1 MVKNYVLDTNV
12 LIHDPK
18 SIYSFEDN
26 IVVIPLPV
34 VEELDRLKKEA
45 GSVGRNARE
54 VIREL
59 DSLRSKRSLSEGV
72 ELKSGGTLKVMVLK
86 EDEIENTPDFL
97 YEKYM
102 DNWILVYTLHLMR
115 RSSKPTVLVTK
126 DINLRIKADSLGI
139 PAQDYLTDRT
149 ELGLLHPGYVEI
161 EVDRRILDRFRR
173 EGYLKAEDIG
183 VEDPFENEYFDLSGT
198 YGVFRN
204 GKIELIR
211 IGRDLIADESTISM
225 YTRGGISPR
234 NREQFFA
241 MHALCDDRVKL
252 VVLVGIAGT
261 GKTLLSLACA
271 VEKRRRVI
279 VSRPTIPVGRDI
291 GYLPGRIEEK
301 MRPWMQPIY
310 DNLELISDRLGMNLE
325 TLLKKGRIEIEALSY
340 IRGRSIPNQ
349 YMIVDEAQNL
359 TPHEVK
365 TILTRVGEGSKV
377 VLVGDPY
384 QIDTPYLDMHTNG
397 LVYTAVRFSGD
408 PIASHVFLQ
417 KGERSELATKA
428 AELL

>member
-12 LIHDPK
+12 LIHDPG

-26 IVVIPLPV
+26 NVVIPLPV

-45 GSVGRNARE
+45 GSVGRNARQ
-54 VIREL
+54 VIRDL
-59 DSLRSKRSLSEGV
+59 DSLRSKGNLSDGV
-72 ELKSGGTLKVMVLK
+72 PLKSGGTLRIMVLR
-86 EDEIENTPDFL
+86 EDEVKDSPDFL

-102 DNWILVYTLHLMR
+102 DNWILVYTLHLMK
-115 RSSKPTVLVTK
+115 SSNLPTILVTK

-139 PAQDYLTDRT
+139 KSEDYLTDRT
-149 ELGLLHPGYVEI
+149 ELDLLHPGYERV
-161 EVDRRILDRFRR
+161 EVDDRTLNLFRSR
-173 EGYLKAEDIG
+173 GYL
-183 VEDPFENEYFDLSGT
+183 DPEELGLEAFENEYFDISGT
-198 YGVFRN
+198 YGIFR
-204 GKIELIR
+204 GGRIEVLR
-211 IGRDLIADESTISM
+211 IGKDVIADESTFTI
-225 YTRGGISPR
+225 YVKGGIRPR

-241 MHALCDDRVKL
+241 MHALCEDRVKL
-252 VVLVGIAGT
+252 VVLVGMAGT

-271 VEKRRRVI
+271 MESRRRII
-279 VSRPTIPVGRDI
+279 VSRPTIPVGRDL
-291 GYLPGRIEEK
+291 GYLPGKVEEK

-310 DNLELISDRLGMNLE
+310 DNLELISERLGMNFENLI
-325 TLLKKGRIEIEALSY
+325 KKGRIEIEALSY

-384 QIDTPYLDMHTNG
+384 QIDTPYLDAHTNG
-397 LVYTAVRFSGD
+397 LVYTAMKFSGD
-408 PIASHVFLQ
+408 PISAHIVLT